1 MSQRSK
7 LPFTISP
14 DYRRES
20 FRKLVEVEASA
31 LDPFNVFDALLY
43 VTIAAIVGAFLGVM
57 L

>member
-1 MSQRSK
+1 MNQRSK

-14 DYRRES
+14 DYRREAL
-20 FRKLVEVEASA
+20 RDAVEAVA
-31 LDPFNVFDALLY
+31 IDTFNVFDALLY